1 MTDTTTPCRGAA
13 PVGRLAD
20 LPPHEAAAV
29 VAMREWTGT
38 PPAEPAE
45 VARGAYYMGQ
55 ILDALQ
61 HFGRRPLMRHHV
73 GCRCLGAD
81 EACLA
86 QLIGSAAEGARED
99 AMMIACLLVRA
110 DAAPILAD
118 IAQMAALHLQRE
130 GRAPRGQ
137 DRPDPTCPAR
147 PVLH

>member
-1 MTDTTTPCRGAA
+1 
-13 PVGRLAD
+13 
-20 LPPHEAAAV
+20 
-29 VAMREWTGT
+29 
-38 PPAEPAE
+38 
-45 VARGAYYMGQ
+45 
-55 ILDALQ
+55 
-61 HFGRRPLMRHHV
+61 MRHHV

-110 DAAPILAD
+110 DAAPIVAD
-118 IAQMAALHLQRE
+118 IAQMAALHLQRD
-130 GRAPRGQ
+130 GRAPHGQ